1 MTTIAPR
8 MVLRGPSVAG
18 AHVVECRM
26 PDSRTMPRVDTGIPG
41 LDTILDG
48 GLFKGGVYIVE
59 GPPGSGKT
67 ILGNQVC
74 FHRAAAGDSTI
85 YITLLAESHT
95 RMIAHL
101 RTMEFFR
108 PELIASAI
116 YYISAFKVLE
126 ESGLEGLL
134 RSLQEAVHQRKAAFV
149 VLDGLVSAEEFA
161 PTARAYKKFIHEL
174 QTVSSMTGC
183 TVLLLSSTERAAG
196 FRPEHTMVDGLIELG
211 DTVVGVQSLRHVVVR
226 KLRGARQ
233 LRGRHAME
241 VSSAGIKVRPRIET
255 LLHLPDENEPAPRQM
270 AQVDFGVIGL
280 DAMLR
285 GGLPGGSNTIVLG
298 PSGSGK
304 TMLGLQFLSAG
315 ARVDEIGLYLGF
327 YERPANL
334 LAKGARLGLGLDAAR
349 ERGVLHLLWEPPI
362 EGGLDAVVERVL
374 RAVVDRRVTRLCF
387 DGLHGFRHHAEYPE
401 RTRAVFS
408 AFAAELTRLGV
419 TTLFTL
425 ETGDIVSAGIAIPI
439 DGVSALADNILLLR
453 HVELRSQLYRLISI
467 LKVRDRAY
475 DGAIREF
482 QITDRGVVV
491 ADTFDSAEQILTG
504 AARTVV
510 EPESQR

>member
-1 MTTIAPR
+1 MN
-8 MVLRGPSVAG
+8 
-18 AHVVECRM
+18 
-26 PDSRTMPRVDTGIPG
+26 RVDTGVPG
-41 LDTILDG
+41 FDTLVNG

-59 GPPGSGKT
+59 GPPGAGKT
-67 ILGNQVC
+67 ILANQIC
-74 FHRAAAGDSTI
+74 FHRAARGDSTI

-101 RTMEFFR
+101 RGMSFFR
-108 PELIASAI
+108 SDLISSSI

-126 ESGLEGLL
+126 DAGLDGLL
-134 RSLQEAVHQRKAAFV
+134 RSVHEAVHAREAAFV

-161 PTARAYKKFIHEL
+161 PSARAFKKFIHEI
-174 QTVSSMTGC
+174 QTISGMTGC
-183 TVLLLSSTERAAG
+183 TVLLLSSAERVSG

-211 DTVVGVQSLRHVVVR
+211 ETQVGVQSLRYVVIR
-226 KLRGARQ
+226 KMRGTHQ
-233 LRGRHAME
+233 LRGRHALE
-241 VSSAGIKVRPRIET
+241 ISSAGIKIRPRIEA
-255 LLHLPDENEPAPRQM
+255 LLRAPDEDDPAPRAVGQ
-270 AQVDFGVIGL
+270 AGFGVIGL
-280 DAMLR
+280 DKMLR
-285 GGLPGGSNTIVLG
+285 GGLPGGSNTIVVG

-315 ARVDEIGLYLGF
+315 ARDDQIGLYLGF
-327 YERPANL
+327 YERPASL
-334 LAKGARLGLGLDAAR
+334 LAKSARLGLGLEAAH
-349 ERGVLHLLWEPPI
+349 ERGVLHLFWEPPI
-362 EGGLDAVVERVL
+362 EGGLDAVAERIL
-374 RAVVDRRVTRLCF
+374 HAVIDHKVTRLCF

-408 AFAAELTRLGV
+408 ALAHELTRRGV

-425 ETGDIVSAGIAIPI
+425 ESSDIVGSNIEIPI
-439 DGVSALADNILLLR
+439 DGVSSLADNIILLR

-482 QITDRGVVV
+482 QITDRGVIV

-504 AARTVV
+504 TARIVA
-510 EPESQR
+510 EPEFSR

>member
-1 MTTIAPR
+1 M
-8 MVLRGPSVAG
+8 
-18 AHVVECRM
+18 
-26 PDSRTMPRVDTGIPG
+26 DSGVPG
-41 LDTILDG
+41 LDTILNG
-48 GLFKGGVYIVE
+48 GLFKGGVYIVD

-67 ILGNQVC
+67 ILGNQIC
-74 FHRAAAGDSTI
+74 FHRAAHGDSTI

-101 RTMEFFR
+101 RSMEFFR
-108 PELIASAI
+108 PDLVASSI

-126 ESGLEGLL
+126 DAGLEGLL
-134 RSLQEAVHQRKAAFV
+134 RSVQDAVHARSAAFV

-161 PTARAYKKFIHEL
+161 PSPRAFKKFIHEL
-174 QTVSSMTGC
+174 QTISGMTGC
-183 TVLLLSSTERAAG
+183 TVLLLSSTERTAG
-196 FRPEHTMVDGLIELG
+196 LRPEHTMVDGLIELG
-211 DTVVGVQSLRHVVVR
+211 DTAVGVQSLRHVVVR
-226 KLRGARQ
+226 KMRGTRQ
-233 LRGRHAME
+233 LRGRHALE
-241 VSSAGIKVRPRIET
+241 ISSAGIKVRPRIEA
-255 LLHLPDENEPAPRQM
+255 LLHAPDEGDPAPPAL
-270 AQVDFGVIGL
+270 AQVNFGVIGL

-315 ARVDEIGLYLGF
+315 ARDDQIGLYLGF
-327 YERPANL
+327 YERPATL
-334 LAKGARLGLGLDAAR
+334 LAKGARLGLGLEAAH
-349 ERGVLHLLWEPPI
+349 ERGVLHLFWEPPI
-362 EGGLDAVVERVL
+362 ESGLDAVVERVL
-374 RAVVDRRVTRLCF
+374 RTVIERRVSRLCF

-408 AFAAELTRLGV
+408 ALGHELTRRGV

-425 ETGDIVSAGIAIPI
+425 ESGDIVGSGIEIPI
-439 DGVSALADNILLLR
+439 DGVSALADNIILLR

-467 LKVRDRAY
+467 VKVRDRAY

-504 AARTVV
+504 TARIVA
-510 EPESQR
+510 EPEFSR

>member
-1 MTTIAPR
+1 M
-8 MVLRGPSVAG
+8 G
-18 AHVVECRM
+18 
-26 PDSRTMPRVDTGIPG
+26 RVDTGVPG
-41 LDTILDG
+41 LDTILSG
-48 GLFKGGVYIVE
+48 GLFKGGVYIIE
-59 GPPGSGKT
+59 GSPGSGKT
-67 ILGNQVC
+67 ILGNQIC
-74 FHRAAAGDSTI
+74 FHRASRGDSTI

-95 RMIAHL
+95 RLIAHL
-101 RTMEFFR
+101 RGMEFFR
-108 PELIASAI
+108 PELVSSSI

-126 ESGLEGLL
+126 DAGLDSLL
-134 RSLQEAVHQRKAAFV
+134 KSIQEAVYARNAAFV

-161 PTARAYKKFIHEL
+161 PSPRDFKKFIHEL
-174 QTVSSMTGC
+174 QTISGMTGC

-211 DTVVGVQSLRHVVVR
+211 DTAVGVQSLRYVQVR
-226 KLRGARQ
+226 KMRGTRQ
-233 LRGRHAME
+233 LRGRHALE
-241 VSSAGIKVRPRIET
+241 ISSAGIKIRPRIES
-255 LLHLPDENEPAPRQM
+255 LLHGPDEDDPAPRPVEQ
-270 AQVDFGVIGL
+270 ADFGVVGL

-285 GGLPGGSNTIVLG
+285 GGLSGGSNTIVLG

-315 ARVDEIGLYLGF
+315 VRHDRIGLYVGF
-327 YERPANL
+327 YERPSTL
-334 LAKGARLGLGLDAAR
+334 LAKGSRLGLGLEAAR
-349 ERGVLHLLWEPPI
+349 ERGCLHLFWEAPI
-362 EGGLDAVVERVL
+362 EGVLDAVVERVL
-374 RAVVDRRVTRLCF
+374 RAVVDHRVKRLCF
-387 DGLHGFRHHAEYPE
+387 DGLHGFRHHAEYPD

-408 AFAAELTRLGV
+408 ALADELTRRGV

-425 ETGDIVSAGIAIPI
+425 ETTDLVGSGIELPI
-439 DGVSALADNILLLR
+439 DGVSAFADNIILLR

-510 EPESQR
+510 EPEPER

>member
-1 MTTIAPR
+1 M
-8 MVLRGPSVAG
+8 
-18 AHVVECRM
+18 E
-26 PDSRTMPRVDTGIPG
+26 TGVPG
-41 LDTILDG
+41 LDTILNG

-59 GPPGSGKT
+59 GPPGAGKT
-67 ILGNQVC
+67 ILGNQIC
-74 FHRAAAGDSTI
+74 FHRAGAGDSTI

-108 PELIASAI
+108 PDLISSAI

-126 ESGLEGLL
+126 DAGLEGLL
-134 RSLQEAVHQRKAAFV
+134 RSLQEAVHARKAGFI

-161 PTARAYKKFIHEL
+161 PSARAFKKFIHEV
-174 QTVSSMTGC
+174 QTISGMTGC

-226 KLRGARQ
+226 KMRGTRQ
-233 LRGRHAME
+233 LRGRHALE
-241 VSSAGIKVRPRIET
+241 VSAAGIKVRPRIEA
-255 LLHLPDENEPAPRQM
+255 LLHAPGERDPAPGQV
-270 AQVDFGVIGL
+270 AQANFGVIGL

-285 GGLPGGSNTIVLG
+285 GGLLGGTNTIVLG

-315 ARVDEIGLYLGF
+315 ARDDQNGLYLGF
-327 YERPANL
+327 YERPVSL
-334 LAKGARLGLGLDAAR
+334 LAKSTRLGLGLEAAH
-349 ERGVLHLLWEPPI
+349 ERGVLHLFWEPPI
-362 EGGLDAVVERVL
+362 EGGLDAVVDRVL
-374 RAVVDRRVTRLCF
+374 RAVVDRRIKRLCF

-408 AFAAELTRLGV
+408 ALADELTRLGV

-425 ETGDIVSAGIAIPI
+425 ESGDIVGSDIEIPI
-439 DGVSALADNILLLR
+439 DGVSALADNIILLR

-467 LKVRDRAY
+467 LKVRDSAY

-504 AARTVV
+504 AARTVA
-510 EPESQR
+510 EPEPAR

>member
-1 MTTIAPR
+1 MDRI
-8 MVLRGPSVAG
+8 
-18 AHVVECRM
+18 
-26 PDSRTMPRVDTGIPG
+26 DTGVPG
-41 LDTILDG
+41 LDTVLNG

-59 GPPGSGKT
+59 GAPGSGKT
-67 ILGNQVC
+67 ILGNQIC
-74 FHRAAAGDSTI
+74 FHRAGQGDSTI
-85 YITLLAESHT
+85 YLTLLAESHT

-101 RTMEFFR
+101 RSMGFFR
-108 PELIASAI
+108 PDLVSSAI

-126 ESGLEGLL
+126 ESGLDGLL
-134 RSLQEAVHQRKAAFV
+134 KSVRESVHARKATFV

-161 PTARAYKKFIHEL
+161 PSARAFKKFIHEI
-174 QTVSSMTGC
+174 QTISGMTGC

-211 DTVVGVQSLRHVVVR
+211 DTVIGVQSLRHILVR
-226 KLRGARQ
+226 KMRGTRQ
-233 LRGRHAME
+233 LRGRHALE
-241 VSSAGIKVRPRIET
+241 ISAAGIKIRPRIEA
-255 LLHLPDENEPAPRQM
+255 LLHTPDEHDPAPRPTGQ
-270 AQVDFGVIGL
+270 ANFGVIGL

-315 ARVDEIGLYLGF
+315 ARDDQIGLYLGF
-327 YERPANL
+327 YERPPSL

-349 ERGVLHLLWEPPI
+349 ERGVLHLLWEAPT
-362 EGGLDAVVERVL
+362 EGVLDAVVERVL
-374 RAVVDRRVTRLCF
+374 RAVVEHRVTRLCF

-408 AFAAELTRLGV
+408 ALADELTRRGV

-425 ETGDIVSAGIAIPI
+425 ETADLVGSAIEVPI

-475 DGAIREF
+475 EGAIREF

-504 AARTVV
+504 AARTVA
-510 EPESQR
+510 EPEPPR

>member
-1 MTTIAPR
+1 
-8 MVLRGPSVAG
+8 
-18 AHVVECRM
+18 M
-26 PDSRTMPRVDTGIPG
+26 PDIRSLSRVDTGVPG
-41 LDTILDG
+41 LDTILNG

-95 RMIAHL
+95 RMIGHL
-101 RTMEFFR
+101 RTMDFFR
-108 PELIASAI
+108 PDLIASAI

-126 ESGLEGLL
+126 ETGLDGLL
-134 RSLQEAVHQRKAAFV
+134 RSVQEAVHGRKAAFV

-161 PTARAYKKFIHEL
+161 PSARAFKKFIHEV
-174 QTVSSMTGC
+174 QTISGMTGC
-183 TVLLLSSTERAAG
+183 TVVLLSSTERAAG

-226 KLRGARQ
+226 KMRGTRQ
-233 LRGRHAME
+233 LRGRHSLE
-241 VSSAGIKVRPRIET
+241 ISSAGIKIRPRIET
-255 LLHLPDENEPAPRQM
+255 LLHGPDEDDPAPRPV
-270 AQVDFGVIGL
+270 AQANFGVIGL

-285 GGLPGGSNTIVLG
+285 GGLPGGSSTIVLG

-315 ARVDEIGLYLGF
+315 ARDDQIGLYLGF
-327 YERPANL
+327 YERPASL
-334 LAKGARLGLGLDAAR
+334 LAKGTRLGLGLEGAR
-349 ERGVLHLLWEPPI
+349 ERGVLHLFWEPPI
-362 EGGLDAVVERVL
+362 ESGLDAVVERVL
-374 RAVVDRRVTRLCF
+374 RAVVERRVTRLCF
-387 DGLHGFRHHAEYPE
+387 DGLHGFRHHAEYPD

-408 AFAAELTRLGV
+408 ALVDELTRRGV

-425 ETGDIVSAGIAIPI
+425 ESPDIVGSGIEVPI

-504 AARTVV
+504 AARTVT
-510 EPESQR
+510 EPESAR

>member
-1 MTTIAPR
+1 M
-8 MVLRGPSVAG
+8 
-18 AHVVECRM
+18 
-26 PDSRTMPRVDTGIPG
+26 DSGVPG
-41 LDTILDG
+41 LDTILNG
-48 GLFKGGVYIVE
+48 GLFKGGVYIVD

-67 ILGNQVC
+67 ILGNQIC
-74 FHRAAAGDSTI
+74 FHRAAHGDSTI

-101 RTMEFFR
+101 RSMEFFR
-108 PELIASAI
+108 PDLVASSI

-126 ESGLEGLL
+126 DAGLEGLL
-134 RSLQEAVHQRKAAFV
+134 RSVQDAVHARSAAFV

-161 PTARAYKKFIHEL
+161 PSPRAFKKFIHEL
-174 QTVSSMTGC
+174 QTISGMTGC
-183 TVLLLSSTERAAG
+183 TVLLLSSTERTAG
-196 FRPEHTMVDGLIELG
+196 LRPEHTMVDGLIELG
-211 DTVVGVQSLRHVVVR
+211 DTAVGVQSLRHVVVR
-226 KLRGARQ
+226 KMRGTRQ
-233 LRGRHAME
+233 LRGRHALE
-241 VSSAGIKVRPRIET
+241 ISSAGIKVRPRIEA
-255 LLHLPDENEPAPRQM
+255 LLHAPDEGDPAPPAL
-270 AQVDFGVIGL
+270 AQVNFGVIGL

-315 ARVDEIGLYLGF
+315 VRDDQIGLYLGF
-327 YERPANL
+327 YERPATL
-334 LAKGARLGLGLDAAR
+334 LAKGARLGLGLEAAH
-349 ERGVLHLLWEPPI
+349 ERGVLHLFWEPPI
-362 EGGLDAVVERVL
+362 ESGLDAVVERVL
-374 RAVVDRRVTRLCF
+374 RTVIERRVSRLCF

-408 AFAAELTRLGV
+408 ALGHELTRRGV

-425 ETGDIVSAGIAIPI
+425 ESGDIVGSGIEIPI
-439 DGVSALADNILLLR
+439 DGVSALADNIILLR

-467 LKVRDRAY
+467 VKVRDRAY

-504 AARTVV
+504 TARIVA
-510 EPESQR
+510 EPEFSR